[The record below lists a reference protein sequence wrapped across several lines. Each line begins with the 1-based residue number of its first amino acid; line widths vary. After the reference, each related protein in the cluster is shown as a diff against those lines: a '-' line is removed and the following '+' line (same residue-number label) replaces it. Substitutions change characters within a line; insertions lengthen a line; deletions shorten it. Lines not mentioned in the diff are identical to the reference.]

1 MENFFGISSGSSLFD
16 KRRHINTIYAEFF
29 EFRLQ
34 KEGQPFVMNKLV
46 PILQKGKNERFNDIQ
61 NHILSDLEY
70 SFLYYLKNRY
80 NLSDD
85 EFITIIAGENHFQR
99 ETKTPAGYSLEE
111 NYRLLVHMI
120 YATLCVSEYYQSCSK
135 QVLSGF
141 VSSLARQFSGFNT
154 SIGTIIALVNEC
166 LAKGLTNFTDLPKIE
181 NYVISKV
188 M

>member
-1 MENFFGISSGSSLFD
+1 MENFFGISTGSPFYD

-34 KEGQPFVMNKLV
+34 KEGKPFVMNKVV
-46 PILQKGKNERFNDIQ
+46 PILQKDKNERFNSVQ
-61 NHILSDLEY
+61 NQILTDLEY

-85 EFITIIAGENHFQR
+85 EFITIVAGETHFQR
-99 ETKTPAGYSLEE
+99 EMKTPAGYSLEE

-120 YATLCVSEYYQSCSK
+120 YATLCVSGYYQTCSK

-141 VSSLARQFSGFNT
+141 VSSLARQFSGFNA
-154 SIGTIIALVNEC
+154 SVGTIATLVNEC

-181 NYVISKV
+181 NYVISKI